1 MPLSNGPATESEVEA
16 VKGFVPTPHEVV
28 DRMVDKLFCGRP
40 PSPESTV
47 LDPGCGTGAFVEG
60 VARWCQQHNSLLP
73 KVVGIDSDPKHV
85 REARARLGHL
95 QSVTLANED
104 FLTDRDEQFDY
115 VVGNP
120 PYVPITGLSEDER
133 SRYRRRYRTAT
144 GRFDLYLLFFEQALR
159 LLKPGGRL
167 VFITPEKFLYV
178 RTAEPLRRTL
188 GSLHVEEIAFIDEAT
203 FGELTTY
210 PTVTTI
216 HHASASAQSLIILR
230 DGSSRQVRLP
240 TDGSSWL
247 PAINGALAGRPEHT
261 LADICLRISCGV
273 ATGADE
279 VYVTKTAHLPKSLK
293 PFAFP
298 TVAGREISLGKGLSG
313 SHSML
318 VPYARSGALLG
329 EDQLG
334 ELGVYLTDPA
344 RRRRLLTRTC
354 VARKRWYAFHENP
367 PLPDIL
373 RPKILCKDITSRP
386 FFLVEETGEV
396 VPRHSV
402 YYMVPKD
409 ASSIQDLCD
418 YLNSA
423 AAQAWL
429 SANCQRAAN
438 GFVRLQSHVLKHMPI
453 PAHFVTTPQLTA
465 FADAN

>member
-1 MPLSNGPATESEVEA
+1 

-28 DRMVDKLFCGRP
+28 DRMVDKLFRGRP
-40 PSPESTV
+40 PSPGSTV
-47 LDPGCGTGAFVEG
+47 LDPGCGTGVFIEG
-60 VARWCQQHNSLLP
+60 VARWCKQHKRLLP
-73 KVVGIDSDPKHV
+73 RVVGLDSDPKHV

-95 QSVTLANED
+95 PSVTLVNED
-104 FLTDRDEQFDY
+104 FLTDRHEQFDY

-133 SRYRRRYRTAT
+133 RSYRLRYRTAT

-167 VFITPEKFLYV
+167 VFITPEKFIYV
-178 RTAEPLRRTL
+178 RTAEALRQTL
-188 GSLHVEEIAFIDEAT
+188 GSFHVEEIDFIDETT
-203 FGELTTY
+203 FGDLTTY

-216 HHASASAQSLIILR
+216 HHAPPSAQSRIVLR
-230 DGSSRQVRLP
+230 DGSSRNVRLP

-247 PAINGALAGRPEHT
+247 PAINGTLAGHVGHT
-261 LADICLRISCGV
+261 LADVCLRISCGV
-273 ATGADE
+273 ATGADG
-279 VYVTKTAHLPKSLK
+279 VYVTKTSQLSKSLRR
-293 PFAFP
+293 FAFP
-298 TVAGREISLGKGLSG
+298 TVAGREISLDKGFSV

-344 RRRRLLTRTC
+344 RRRRLLTRSC
-354 VARKRWYAFHENP
+354 VAHKRWYAFHENP

-386 FFLVEETGEV
+386 FFLVEKTGEV

-409 ASSIQDLCD
+409 ASSIQNLCD
-418 YLNSA
+418 YLNSP

-438 GFVRLQSHVLKHMPI
+438 GFVRLQSHVLKHVPI
-453 PAHFVTTPQLTA
+453 PGHFVTTPQLTA